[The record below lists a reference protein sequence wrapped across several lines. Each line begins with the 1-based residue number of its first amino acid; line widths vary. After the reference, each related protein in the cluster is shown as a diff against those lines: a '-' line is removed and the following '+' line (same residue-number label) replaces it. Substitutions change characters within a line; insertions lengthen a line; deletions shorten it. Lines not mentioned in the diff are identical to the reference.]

1 MTQLINQICTVL
13 YKVCFGTCIN
23 VHASNT
29 MLFVFFFQYSLVVL
43 SLIVAQIIAVV
54 LWILMNAEVSN
65 FNCLMAFTYTWRQFL
80 EILYMQEQK
89 RIHGSKRGRGSRLSP
104 PPGKFKY
111 QSNLHNKIIIKIW
124 SPTPFPHSRQIK
136 LSPRTLSWKNWEN
149 CLDQKQITF
158 DINEIFL

>member
-136 LSPRTLSWKNWEN
+136 LSPRTLSWKK
-149 CLDQKQITF
+149 LGKLSGS
-158 DINEIFL
+158 EIDYF

>member
-29 MLFVFFFQYSLVVL
+29 MLVVFFFQYSLVVL

-104 PPGKFKY
+104 PLENSNISQTYIIKSSSKYGLRPHSHTPGK
-111 QSNLHNKIIIKIW
+111 
-124 SPTPFPHSRQIK
+124 
-136 LSPRTLSWKNWEN
+136 
-149 CLDQKQITF
+149 
-158 DINEIFL
+158 

>member
-29 MLFVFFFQYSLVVL
+29 MLVVFFFQYSLVVL

-104 PPGKFKY
+104 PLENSNISQTYIIKSSSKYGLRPHPHTPGK
-111 QSNLHNKIIIKIW
+111 
-124 SPTPFPHSRQIK
+124 
-136 LSPRTLSWKNWEN
+136 
-149 CLDQKQITF
+149 
-158 DINEIFL
+158 